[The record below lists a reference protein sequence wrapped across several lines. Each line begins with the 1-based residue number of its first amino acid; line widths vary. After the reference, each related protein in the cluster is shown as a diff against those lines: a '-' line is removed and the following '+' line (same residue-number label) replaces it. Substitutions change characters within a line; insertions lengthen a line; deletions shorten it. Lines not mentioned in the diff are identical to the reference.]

1 MKWRRLLIGMAMYSM
16 ATLTSVFA
24 QTSQTNSGGKLV
36 FLNWPDYM
44 DPAVLEAFTKET
56 GIAVQE
62 VYFESDDLRD
72 DMVAEHNGQGYD
84 IVCLNELGLE
94 SYHRRGWLA
103 PIQSDRMPNL
113 KHVDMS
119 LTMSET
125 LSPYG
130 VPIFWGTF
138 GIAYRSDLVPEP
150 ITTWRQ
156 LYEPAEALRGR
167 IMMLPSSS
175 ELVGMALKAL
185 GFSWNTEDPK
195 HLRAAEELLR
205 RQQPFVRA
213 YATPTLDEKS
223 PLVTGEIVATM
234 AYNGDALQLQA
245 FCDKIVYVLPAEG
258 ALRWVD
264 FLAVMAS
271 SPHPAEAMRFINYL
285 HDPAVMARLAQY
297 LRYAPVNSAAEALLP
312 AEFKANRLIYPE
324 VDQVG
329 RCDRSV
335 LLSPKVRKRHIDI
348 FRKILPQK

>member
-1 MKWRRLLIGMAMYSM
+1 MNWRRLLIGMVMYST
-16 ATLTSVFA
+16 ATLMSVFA

-84 IVCLNELGLE
+84 MVCLSELGLE

-103 PIQSDRMPNL
+103 PIQADRIPNL

-125 LSPYG
+125 LSRYG

-156 LYEPAEALRGR
+156 LYEPTEALRGR
-167 IMMLPSSS
+167 IMLHPSSA

-185 GFSWNTEDPK
+185 GFSLNTDDPK
-195 HLRAAEELLR
+195 QLRAAEELLR

-213 YATPTLDEKS
+213 YAIYTMDETC
-223 PLVTGEIVATM
+223 PLVTGEIIAST
-234 AYNGDALQLQA
+234 AYNGDALKLQR
-245 FCDKIVYVLPAEG
+245 FHDKIVYVLPAEG
-258 ALRWVD
+258 SLRWVD

-271 SPHPAEAMRFINYL
+271 SPHQAEAMRFINYIQ
-285 HDPAVMARLAQY
+285 DPAVMARLAQY
-297 LRYAPVNSAAEALLP
+297 LQYAPANSAAEALLP
-312 AEFKANRLIYPE
+312 AEFKANRFIYPE
-324 VDQVG
+324 AAQVE
-329 RCDRSV
+329 RCERSI
-335 LLSPKVRKRHIDI
+335 LLSPKARKLQTEI
-348 FRKILPQK
+348 FRRIVPQK